1 MGGKTGGRKRGS
13 KDSKKRNRRTLTEDE
28 KTARKA
34 KIRERNNSLANAAKR
49 SFMSL
54 FKTADKGID
63 TNHDQEEHSH
73 HSSTSGKS
81 GESEDNED
89 AGMNNDVSDDDSENG
104 CFHDNDIT
112 KNDSHK
118 EDQKIGDN
126 DEEDSR
132 GETIELPPE
141 FYQFMERKS
150 KSFFQG

>member
-1 MGGKTGGRKRGS
+1 MG
-13 KDSKKRNRRTLTEDE
+13 
-28 KTARKA
+28 
-34 KIRERNNSLANAAKR
+34 
-49 SFMSL
+49 L

-81 GESEDNED
+81 GESEDGED
-89 AGMNNDVSDDDSENG
+89 AGINNDVSDDDSENG
-104 CFHDNDIT
+104 CLHNNDIT

-118 EDQKIGDN
+118 EDQKVGDN

-141 FYQFMERKS
+141 YNFEVDLPPI
-150 KSFFQG
+150 